1 MGIFYGNNGYNGEWL
16 LPYNPSLYLVQKG
29 RAYIPYIIHSYPYIS
44 ERETSGNYIVTQEKH
59 LSL

>member
-29 RAYIPYIIHSYPYIS
+29 RAYIPYIIHSYPYRAIHIYQ
-44 ERETSGNYIVTQEKH
+44 REKH
-59 LSL
+59 QEIIL